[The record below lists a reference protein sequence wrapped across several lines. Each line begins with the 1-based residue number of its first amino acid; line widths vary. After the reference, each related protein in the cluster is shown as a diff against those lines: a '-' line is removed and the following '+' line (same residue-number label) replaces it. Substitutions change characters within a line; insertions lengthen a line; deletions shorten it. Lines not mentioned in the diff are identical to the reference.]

1 MTSESLPQESDSS
14 LGPPA
19 SPFDPPDPSLRA
31 GVADDQATVFDPD
44 APVMI
49 GVSFDGPIK
58 AQEYLLAMT
67 RLRNDGSLSLK
78 DAVIVTKQDDGKAAV
93 TETMDPTPGRAAISG
108 GMWVG
113 LIGLF
118 VGGPVGWLA
127 GIGIGAGAGAVAAK
141 VVDLGIPD
149 EWVDWFKQTAEPG
162 TSTVI
167 VLADHVHVH
176 ALAEEAQR
184 FRGAE
189 LVYTTLT
196 PSAMERLDTAFETG
210 A

>member
-1 MTSESLPQESDSS
+1 MSDDPSDHDVF
-14 LGPPA
+14 A
-19 SPFDPPDPSLRA
+19 PPDPALRV
-31 GVADDQATVFDPD
+31 GADDRAEDLADPD

-67 RLRNDGSLSLK
+67 RLRQEGSLSLK
-78 DAVIVTKQDDGKAAV
+78 DAVIVTKQDDGKVAV

-113 LIGLF
+113 LLGLF

-141 VVDLGIPD
+141 AIDLGIPD

-167 VLADHVHVH
+167 VLADHVHVN
-176 ALAEEAQR
+176 ALAHEAQR

-189 LVYTTLT
+189 LVYTTLA
-196 PSAMERLDTAFETG
+196 PSAMEQLDTAFETG
-210 A
+210 T